1 MALEYYSFQ
10 RKKGYNMKK
19 KNIIIC
25 GAVKVILI
33 VIAPIILDSC
43 ILGND
48 IKSNVGN
55 DIWRAFFGSYFGGLF
70 GAVATLFVLYD
81 TQNSRKRAEKR
92 NKKKQKKQQK
102 LSIRPCLQV
111 RERGVGRDET
121 INKNSNNVYYV
132 LYEKGNT
139 KHRRRYPKA
148 LELLQKTFFYYRS

>member
-1 MALEYYSFQ
+1 
-10 RKKGYNMKK
+10 MKK

-43 ILGND
+43 ILVND

-55 DIWRAFFGSYFGGLF
+55 DMLRAFFGSYFGGLF